1 MSQNTPLLQHQQQFN
16 FMETPQKQKEKA
28 MDIGS
33 LLSPP
38 EATRTVDLFS
48 SPVSVSMSRTPSQ
61 STAMASSQS
70 QGSTYAPMA
79 KKDPRALPSPPISPH
94 IYKDDMVRADEGTT
108 DPPLFPP
115 REDIENVNKG
125 PLFPQDD
132 EQAAID
138 EHIATHGRL
147 CSQDEYRLVLDTLSN
162 MKFNT
167 SVGAGFNR
175 NRAKWWATSLQ
186 TFAFYDEI
194 KAKARREAATAD
206 AKKPPTSTLPH
217 RRLAPAPEGGLRK
230 KVTVPR
236 VQRVPKPKRS
246 PPQQVFND
254 FAMTAKETLPKAPK
268 APSNRDDVDFNSI
281 QDFCPPTDNL
291 GHNAKALKA
300 DWKGAMLDL
309 SHDPDR
315 HLLHEAEVNLA
326 ATLRLSCAT
335 YLTSKRRIFVARVQC
350 MQKGKEFRKTDA
362 QQACKIDVNKAS
374 KLWTAF
380 EKVGW
385 FDDKYFIGKRA

>member
-1 MSQNTPLLQHQQQFN
+1 MN
-16 FMETPQKQKEKA
+16 TPQKQKERA

-38 EATRTVDLFS
+38 EAKRPADTFS
-48 SPVSVSMSRTPSQ
+48 SPVSISMSRTPSA
-61 STAMASSQS
+61 STHLIASQSQS
-70 QGSTYAPMA
+70 QGSSYAAIA
-79 KKDPRALPSPPISPH
+79 KKDARPLPSPPISPQSSF
-94 IYKDDMVRADEGTT
+94 KDEIVRADEGTR
-108 DPPLFPP
+108 DPPLYSSQ
-115 REDIENVNKG
+115 DVENLNSG
-125 PLFPQDD
+125 PLFPQPD
-132 EQAAID
+132 QSVID
-138 EHIATHGRL
+138 SHIATHGSV
-147 CSQDEYRLVLDTLSN
+147 CSADDYRLVLDTLSN

-167 SVGAGFNR
+167 QVAAGFNQ

-186 TFAFYDEI
+186 TFAFYDDI
-194 KAKARREAATAD
+194 KAKARAAAQAANNT
-206 AKKPPTSTLPH
+206 KKATGKALTQ
-217 RRLAPAPEGGLRK
+217 RRLAPAPEGGIRR

-246 PPQQVFND
+246 PPQHIFGD
-254 FAMTAKETLPKAPK
+254 FAFPVREGLPKAPK
-268 APSNRDDVDFNSI
+268 LATSRDDVDFNSLP
-281 QDFCPPTDNL
+281 DFCPPVDNL

-309 SHDPDR
+309 SQDPDR

-335 YLTSKRRIFVARVQC
+335 YLTSKRRIFIARVQC
-350 MQKGKEFRKTDA
+350 GDRGKEFRKTDA

-385 FDDKYFIGKRA
+385 FDDRWFVGKHA